1 MRKIG
6 ILQNSRKKSLGV
18 YHFDYFSSGVI
29 YICLFYVINAR
40 KMITIHVKTTCEFG
54 GGRGGFYYIIPKFSP
69 VEII

>member
-54 GGRGGFYYIIPKFSP
+54 GGGGDFTILFQNFHLLK
-69 VEII
+69 